1 MKDFFRITLLNTQG
15 PEYRAALELNPEHP
29 LYRGH
34 FPGRPVLP
42 GVCSLQMIKE
52 AVAVTGV
59 GKPLQYAEI
68 IQCKF
73 LSVVNPQESPLLD
86 LSYTWDFEPDRS
98 VFLRARLKRGTDI
111 LVKLKARLTF
121 AV

>member
-1 MKDFFRITLLNTQG
+1 MKDFFRIIIFDTRR
-15 PEYRAALELNPEHP
+15 PECRVILGLNPEHP

-59 GKPLQYAEI
+59 GQPLQYTEI

-73 LSVVNPQESPLLD
+73 LSVVDPQESSRLD
-86 LSYTWDFEPDRS
+86 LWYTFDFEPDGS
-98 VFLRARLKRGTDI
+98 LTLRARLERGTDVV
-111 LVKLKARLTF
+111 LKLKARLILDL
-121 AV
+121 